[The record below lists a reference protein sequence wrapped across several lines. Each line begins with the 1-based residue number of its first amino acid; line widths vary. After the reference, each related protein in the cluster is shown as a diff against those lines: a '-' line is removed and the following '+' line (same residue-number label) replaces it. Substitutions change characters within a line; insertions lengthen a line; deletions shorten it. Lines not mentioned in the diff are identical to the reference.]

1 MLLVIIL
8 LGTMTIMTTA
18 LVSIRQHSPIV
29 AENASAALEAK
40 VAAQSATDLTEA
52 ILQSEHTLTAEQ
64 LAAIITNL
72 EESGV
77 NVTVTATDLDGNAP
91 SGEAQPLILSTSST
105 VGSQTYTLEKV
116 ADYNP
121 DAGTPPD
128 MSGFDWRFGE
138 FALYGLESVELQG
151 RAAVSKWPG
160 APEGKRLLVG
170 TAHNGGGAIT
180 ISDDATVEAGHLI
193 LPKDGNDNTV
203 ENTTGQEFDIEKLT
217 DKLPVRPNVE
227 PDISGLIVTG
237 HDTYTYKY
245 NHYNCDQSFR
255 VGQLLL
261 YDGTVLH
268 VQGDRTIVLDRGLG
282 IANATLR
289 VEGNLTLIAHDIIMA
304 NDAAIEVADGGSLTI
319 YVVDDIFLQDAT
331 IGFTREYLRTNPNYV
346 DDPPDYEE
354 AGPVRILTLD
364 KSEADNLG
372 LDHRDDDGGG
382 YEIEIYFSGALRGQI
397 HAPEHDVRV
406 YDDAVLCGAA
416 MGEHI
421 LVDDSG
427 RVYHDPALAFKY
439 GWTNPDSPIYRPD
452 DPDKLVKDLPKAVED
467 DDLSEAIQLVV
478 DAHPVAETPVIGP
491 LPEVLERDADKCQ
504 AYGSPA
510 SAQHFEETAQ

>member
-77 NVTVTATDLDGNAP
+77 NVSVTATDLDGNAP
-91 SGEAQPLILSTSST
+91 SGDAQPLILSTSST

-138 FALYGLESVELQG
+138 FALYGQESVELFGQSQ
-151 RAAVSKWPG
+151 VSKWPG
-160 APEGKRLLVG
+160 APEVKRLLVG
-170 TAHNGGGAIT
+170 TANKNRDAIV
-180 ISDDATVEAGHLI
+180 IADDAEIASGEIVV
-193 LPKDGNDNTV
+193 PKNANHQIVDNSTAEDYDV
-203 ENTTGQEFDIEKLT
+203 EKLE
-217 DKLPVRPNVE
+217 DDLPLRAND
-227 PDISGLIVTG
+227 DIDTSDLIVTG
-237 HDTYTYKY
+237 HDTYTYMY

-268 VQGDRTIVLDRGLG
+268 VHGDRTIVLDRGLG

-289 VEGNLTLIAHDIIMA
+289 VQGNLTLIAHDIILA

-331 IGFTREYLRTNPNYV
+331 IGFTREYLKTGPDYV
-346 DDPPDYEE
+346 DDPPDYQE
-354 AGPVRILTLD
+354 AKPVQILTLT
-364 KSEADNLG
+364 SEEADKLG
-372 LDHRDDDGGG
+372 LDPRDDDGGG
-382 YEIEIYFSGALRGQI
+382 YEIEVYSHGALRGRV

-416 MGEHI
+416 MGGPC
-421 LVDDSG
+421 SSMTA
-427 RVYHDPALAFKY
+427 PAC
-439 GWTNPDSPIYRPD
+439 TTTR
-452 DPDKLVKDLPKAVED
+452 
-467 DDLSEAIQLVV
+467 
-478 DAHPVAETPVIGP
+478 P
-491 LPEVLERDADKCQ
+491 LP
-504 AYGSPA
+504 SN
-510 SAQHFEETAQ
+510 TAGRTPTVPSTAMLTRS